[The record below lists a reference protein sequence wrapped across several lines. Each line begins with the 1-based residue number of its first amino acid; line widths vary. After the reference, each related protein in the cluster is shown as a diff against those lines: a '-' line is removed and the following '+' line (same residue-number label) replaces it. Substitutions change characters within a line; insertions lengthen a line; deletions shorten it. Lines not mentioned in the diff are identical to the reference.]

1 MNIDAFYQLNDEMPE
16 DIANFAN
23 GEGLSE
29 RLFDSLFSYYCS
41 TNEMPYA
48 VAKARTG
55 DPYEWVDDKFT
66 SFIEILLTSDSP
78 VLVNSDGYLVTE
90 IKPN

>member
-16 DIANFAN
+16 DIVNFMN
-23 GEGLSE
+23 GGGISE

-66 SFIEILLTSDSP
+66 AFIEILLASDGP
-78 VLVNSDGYLVTE
+78 VLVNSDGYLVTS
-90 IKPN
+90 IQSN